1 LAATASLS
9 EDASPR
15 PWLAP
20 LLVVVSAVLAAR
32 IATLIGSPLSLQGDE
47 AQYWT
52 WSREIAFGYYSKP
65 PLIAWVIGASTAL
78 CGDAAWCVRLPA
90 TLFHGVTTVLVAG
103 LASSLFGARV
113 ALWTGIAWLTLPAVS
128 FSSLIMSTDALL
140 LTFWAGALWAY
151 HGVLTAPSGGGRT
164 RAALGLAACVA
175 LGLNAK
181 YAMVYFLVCALTH
194 LILDRDARAA
204 AFRARAPL
212 SLGIVGG
219 LAGILPNVAWN
230 AVNGWATLGHTA
242 DNANWSGPLF
252 HFDQMGEFLG
262 AQAGVFG
269 PIFLIALALA
279 IPRSRA
285 AARALPPAHR
295 MLLAFSVPILL
306 IVTSQALLSRAHAN
320 WAATAYPAATILVV
334 ALLLSGRALWL
345 KAALALHVTLAAGLY
360 GAVLAPD
367 RVAGLIG
374 RDPFAPMRG
383 WDGIAEQI
391 HERLVD
397 SGAPV
402 LLMDHRMMIANTA
415 YALRDRDIT
424 IRAWNHDAKID
435 HHYEMA
441 WRYDPATD
449 GPRVLLVSPHGTE
462 AIEAAFDKVDIV
474 PDIPR
479 VDRKGRDAPLFARH
493 LEGPK

>member
-1 LAATASLS
+1 M
-9 EDASPR
+9 DNDR
-15 PWLAP
+15 
-20 LLVVVSAVLAAR
+20 
-32 IATLIGSPLSLQGDE
+32 GH
-47 AQYWT
+47 
-52 WSREIAFGYYSKP
+52 
-65 PLIAWVIGASTAL
+65 
-78 CGDAAWCVRLPA
+78 DAAPDPPRALLDACVLYPDILRRLLLGA
-90 TLFHGVTTVLVAG
+90 ADAG
-103 LASSLFGARV
+103 LFVPVWSERV
-113 ALWTGIAWLTLPAVS
+113 
-128 FSSLIMSTDALL
+128 
-140 LTFWAGALWAY
+140 
-151 HGVLTAPSGGGRT
+151 
-164 RAALGLAACVA
+164 
-175 LGLNAK
+175 
-181 YAMVYFLVCALTH
+181 
-194 LILDRDARAA
+194 LDE
-204 AFRARAPL
+204 
-212 SLGIVGG
+212 
-219 LAGILPNVAWN
+219 W
-230 AVNGWATLGHTA
+230 
-242 DNANWSGPLF
+242 
-252 HFDQMGEFLG
+252 
-262 AQAGVFG
+262 
-269 PIFLIALALA
+269 
-279 IPRSRA
+279 SRA